1 MIRILLG
8 PRMIRST
15 RNLSADEKLKVEAA
29 LSGVA
34 EHFGNPHRH
43 GGLAL
48 RKLAGGLWECRA
60 GLKWRIVLIQ
70 DQDKLRAYDLMD
82 HNQIRAWLKG
92 RKH

>member
-1 MIRILLG
+1 VIRILLG
-8 PRMIRST
+8 PRFLRST
-15 RNLSADEKLKVEAA
+15 RKLTEDDRLKVEAA
-29 LSGVA
+29 LCGVA

-43 GGLAL
+43 GGLGL

-70 DQDKLRAYDLMD
+70 DPDRLRAYDLMD
-82 HNQIRAWLKG
+82 HDQLRAWLKG